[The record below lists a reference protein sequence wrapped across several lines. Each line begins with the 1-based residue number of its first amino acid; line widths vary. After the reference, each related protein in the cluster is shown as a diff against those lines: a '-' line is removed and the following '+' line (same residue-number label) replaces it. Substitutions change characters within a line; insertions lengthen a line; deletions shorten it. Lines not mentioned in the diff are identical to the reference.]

1 MNGLGDKQKL
11 GLVTF
16 VPESRLPVV
25 QTSSIL
31 NTETRPRKP
40 ETSIRDG
47 FIEEMEQ
54 EFPFGTFRTEKQ
66 DYLFRCSVAPG
77 YFYAGTTKKFVFHQL
92 FLNGK
97 QLSPLTI
104 LCSQICMSEY
114 R

>member
-54 EFPFGTFRTEKQ
+54 EFPFG
-66 DYLFRCSVAPG
+66 
-77 YFYAGTTKKFVFHQL
+77 KKFVFHQL

>member
-77 YFYAGTTKKFVFHQL
+77 
-92 FLNGK
+92 
-97 QLSPLTI
+97 
-104 LCSQICMSEY
+104 
-114 R
+114 